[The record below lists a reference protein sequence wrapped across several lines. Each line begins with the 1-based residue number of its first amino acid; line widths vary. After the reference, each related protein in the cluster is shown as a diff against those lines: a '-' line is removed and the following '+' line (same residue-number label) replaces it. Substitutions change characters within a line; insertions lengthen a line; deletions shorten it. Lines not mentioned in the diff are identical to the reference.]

1 MTGDALQTGTEH
13 IHLEP
18 GDPAPH
24 FAQRSLNGDFNLSN
38 LGGGFVAMAFILSS
52 ALGVGKAVLDI
63 IAARA
68 RIFDGE
74 KASFIAVTYDHNDAA
89 RLKDSTGFQVVLDPD
104 GKAARRY
111 GALPAQVPPGA
122 TRIQFRPRFIILDRR
137 LRVVANI
144 ELKPD
149 GSDAGSIIPEIEALP
164 ALAAA
169 EPELTPPILVVPR
182 VFPPEFCRQLIG
194 RFEAEDRPE
203 TGIVRQVGERTTVVL
218 DQDLKRRRDYE
229 ILEPDLIG
237 TLKGFLRR
245 RLLPEI
251 AKAFQFQVSHVERH
265 VVSRYTEAERGYFRA
280 HRDNTARATA
290 YRRFA
295 VTINLNSE
303 YEGGTLSFPEFG
315 PQSFKPP
322 PGGAVVFSCSLL
334 HAVAVVTSGKRY
346 AYLPFLYDDAAV
358 KVLEEG
364 RASWSHSE
372 LDQTARVATRI

>member
-1 MTGDALQTGTEH
+1 MTGDALPTGTEH
-13 IHLEP
+13 IQLEP

-24 FAQRSLNGDFNLSN
+24 FAQRGLNGDFNLSN

-63 IAARA
+63 IAARP

-74 KASFIAVTYDHNDAA
+74 KACFIAVTYDHNDAA
-89 RLKDSTGFQVVLDPD
+89 RLKDITGFQVVLDSD

-111 GALPAQVPPGA
+111 GALPAQVPSDA

-137 LRVVANI
+137 LRVVSNI
-144 ELKPD
+144 ELRPD
-149 GSDAGSIIPEIEALP
+149 GSDAARIIPDIEALP
-164 ALAAA
+164 AQTAA
-169 EPELTPPILVVPR
+169 EPELTPPILIVPR
-182 VFPPEFCRQLIG
+182 VFPPELCRQLIG
-194 RFEAEDRPE
+194 RFETEDRPE
-203 TGIVRQVGERTTVVL
+203 TGIVRQVGDRTTVVL
-218 DQDLKRRRDYE
+218 DQGIKRRRDYE
-229 ILEPDLIG
+229 IMEPDLVG

-265 VVSRYTEAERGYFRA
+265 VISRYTAEERGYFRA

-295 VTINLNSE
+295 VTINLNSG

-315 PQSFKPP
+315 PQCFKPP

-358 KVLEEG
+358 KVLEDG
-364 RASWSHSE
+364 RASWTHSE
-372 LDQTARVATRI
+372 LDQTARIATRI